1 MLKSSIAGDVDG
13 KTGTYRVREQSGWR
27 LESDDK
33 NQVCLRETVHRRNI
47 MVRLQ
52 DEKITQ

>member
-1 MLKSSIAGDVDG
+1 MLKSSIAGDVDRDW
-13 KTGTYRVREQSGWR
+13 YRVREQSGWR
-27 LESDDK
+27 LDSDDK

>member
-1 MLKSSIAGDVDG
+1 MLKSSIAVDG

-33 NQVCLRETVHRRNI
+33 NQVCLRETVHRKNI